1 MKKFALFILALLLLA
16 APTVARRFYF
26 YEGTYQPEPVP
37 RPDLN
42 QIREPAIEAAP
53 FTDQPTAAEQGLI
66 LLDLAHD
73 NRVETIELGVLQAR
87 LTAREQRLS
96 TLDEAD
102 ALASALRHARALVV
116 ISPGSD
122 WTPGDIRLVEEFVA
136 RGGRLLLVGD
146 PSRFLPI
153 YDEWGDF
160 LGLDHDSAHLNG
172 LASRFGLMFQSDY
185 LYNTAEN
192 EGNFRN
198 IRLSE
203 FAAGPLVQDLEQ
215 LVFYAAHSITSQEPA
230 LITAGGATRSSANE
244 RTGDL
249 AVAVLAGEGSVLAL
263 GDLTFMTEPYNTVY
277 DNDQFVANLADW
289 LSGAQ
294 RRYQLGDFPLFFD
307 SPVDLVYAGDPLLNG
322 HLLAG
327 SSALQE
333 TLDIFELELTVSE
346 AENEDRDTIFFG
358 LYQQAEEV
366 EPYLAAAD
374 VTLLITPTAKTG
386 AKEAEEEQQEEP
398 PAVAPTPAPTQPL
411 TTTSSL
417 TPTTPV
423 TLTPTTSET
432 LTPTAELEKPPQ
444 ARDRLSIGS
453 LGEMVITGTSLLLLE
468 NDGARQVLV
477 VLADT
482 EDGLDAAVGRLTEG
496 DLEGCLVDRGADGTQ
511 YSLALCPTGQGGPGD
526 DGGGWQ
532 QPQPEPSPEPDET
545 APDEGPP
552 DDTAPPEE
560 TPEPEAVPTPELP
573 AEPAGTILIV
583 SMDQGEGRY
592 DSLTGAAQY
601 AAILEA
607 TYDVTIWSIT
617 EDGLPDPF
625 DTAYDL
631 AIWTAGDLEGT
642 FGDEEGNAL
651 FEMILMGTPILLS
664 GGYVDESEVLAVQ
677 RDIQVNDADHPLA
690 QGFESDEVI
699 TFEPADTDYEI
710 NVLEGFEPEEAD
722 FVFVRGPESEESG
735 AASVVAVED
744 EFSAVKISIIGFPI
758 YLLPEA
764 AQSRLVLNTV
774 SWLLNP

>member
-1 MKKFALFILALLLLA
+1 MKKLALFILALLLLA
-16 APTVARRFYF
+16 VPTVARRFYF
-26 YEGTYQPEPVP
+26 YEGTYQPAPVP

-42 QIREPAIEAAP
+42 QIQEPAIEAEP
-53 FTDQPTAAEQGLI
+53 FTDRAAAAEQGTI
-66 LLDLAHD
+66 LLDLAHE
-73 NRVETIELGVLQAR
+73 NRVKMTELSVLQAR

-96 TLDEAD
+96 TLDEAG
-102 ALASALRHARALVV
+102 ALARELRHARALVV
-116 ISPGSD
+116 ISPGLD
-122 WTPGDIRLVEEFVA
+122 WTPGDVRIVEDFVA

-146 PSRFLPI
+146 PSRFSPL

-160 LGLDHDSAHLNG
+160 LGLDHDSAHLNS
-172 LASRFGLMFQSDY
+172 LSSRFGFMFQSDY

-203 FAAGPLVQDLEQ
+203 FAAGALVQDLEQ
-215 LVFYAAHSITSQEPA
+215 IVFYAAHSITSEEPA

-244 RTGDL
+244 RTDDL

-277 DNDQFVANLADW
+277 DNDQFVANVADW

-307 SPVDLVYAGDPLLNG
+307 GPVDLVYAGDPLLNG

-327 SSALQE
+327 SSALQDI
-333 TLDIFELELTVSE
+333 LDEYDLELTVSE
-346 AENEDRDTIFFG
+346 AENEDQDTIFFG

-366 EPYLAAAD
+366 EPYLTAAK
-374 VTLLITPTAKTG
+374 VTLLITPTAE
-386 AKEAEEEQQEEP
+386 ARAEEEEP
-398 PAVAPTPAPTQPL
+398 PVVAPTPVATQPL
-411 TTTSSL
+411 TTTPSL
-417 TPTTPV
+417 TPTTSV
-423 TLTPTTSET
+423 TLTPTTSAIV
-432 LTPTAELEKPPQ
+432 TPTGELEKPAQ
-444 ARDRLSIGS
+444 ARHRLSIGS

-468 NDGARQVLV
+468 NDGERQVLV

-482 EDGLDAAVGRLTEG
+482 EDGLDAAVERLTEG
-496 DLEGCLVDRGADGTQ
+496 DLEGCLIDQVGDGTQ
-511 YSLALCPTGQGGPGD
+511 HSLALCPTGEEGTGD

-532 QPQPEPSPEPDET
+532 KSQPEPSPEPDDAT
-545 APDEGPP
+545 PDEGPP

-573 AEPAGTILIV
+573 AEPDGTVLIV

-592 DSLTGAAQY
+592 DNLTGAAQY
-601 AAILEA
+601 ASILEG
-607 TYDVTIWSIT
+607 TYDVTVWSIT
-617 EDGLPDPF
+617 QDGLPDPF
-625 DTAYDL
+625 DISYDL

-642 FGDEEGNAL
+642 FGDEEGNVL

-664 GGYVDESEVLAVQ
+664 GGYVDESDVLAVQ
-677 RDIQVNDADHPLA
+677 HDLQVNDADHPLA
-690 QGFESDEVI
+690 EGFESDEVI
-699 TFEPADTDYEI
+699 AFEPPSDADYEI
-710 NVLEGFEPEEAD
+710 NVLEGFEPDEAD

-735 AASVVAVED
+735 APSVVAVED
-744 EFSAVKISIIGFPI
+744 EFSGVRIAIIGFPI
-758 YLLPEA
+758 YLLPKD

-774 SWLLNP
+774 SWLLTP